1 MWSLNLFPV
10 FKNLIHKIV
19 WNEMELNSYRS
30 SCHRF
35 IPRCLTLVNGLH
47 EIFPV
52 NKLSNWIRL
61 STTHCWVVI
70 NLLRGAGGRMG
81 ARRAR
86 VWPGCCRCC
95 IFLNASLSRLRTN
108 AASVD
113 TVKLGPAVKGG
124 TATSSVNFSSLLH
137 FTPAGSG
144 HILFSIV
151 YWHCPPPPTHTP
163 TPALA
168 IDNY

>member
-61 STTHCWVVI
+61 STTHCLVVI
-70 NLLRGAGGRMG
+70 NLLRRAGGRM
-81 ARRAR
+81 RACMAW
-86 VWPGCCRCC
+86 VWPGCCFC
-95 IFLNASLSRLRTN
+95 ISLDVLFHRRRTS
-108 AASVD
+108 AEFVD
-113 TVKLGPAVKGG
+113 TVKLQPAVMRELQHHLS
-124 TATSSVNFSSLLH
+124 AFFSLSLFWSPEFH
-137 FTPAGSG
+137 PSG
-144 HILFSIV
+144 VRAYFI
-151 YWHCPPPPTHTP
+151 
-163 TPALA
+163 
-168 IDNY
+168 